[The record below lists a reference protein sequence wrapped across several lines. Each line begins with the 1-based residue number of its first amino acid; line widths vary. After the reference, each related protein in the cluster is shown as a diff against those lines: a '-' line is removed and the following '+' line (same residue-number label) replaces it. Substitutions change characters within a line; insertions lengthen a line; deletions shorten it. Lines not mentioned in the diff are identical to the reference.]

1 MSKPCGLI
9 LATGAVTAE
18 HITAAL
24 NDQGG
29 PAWDQTVF
37 RILAGLDVGSLVAG
51 VPVQGE
57 GTAISLA
64 SSGWWLRN
72 LDDLAER
79 LAQHSGVDLVALLG
93 CPEPP
98 ASGWHLAR
106 ADGQVERQVIVGSSR
121 SWADGVGRLTGRSV
135 ELVQVPPLRR
145 IAWMVHGEDQ
155 RGVHLPSVSNLRLD
169 PRDTDEWEALVAARG
184 SALAGGWVWRPG
196 PDRDLDEEPPYRMR
210 SLMLQGPVRLPGPPR
225 WARATR
231 AVAIR
236 TAEEAIRTDGWVCLV
251 PEQDRG
257 RPAVYGTAV
266 RLVQLAPLGDGS
278 FLGVLHPRCAVR
290 VGEIKGGIA
299 SIDPLSDDE
308 PEDRQA
314 LGDALDLALVRLR
327 ARGLKVR
334 YSARELRT
342 SDDPAALLAWQM
354 AMSAEHC
361 QSYLAA
367 RGPIARARALAG
379 FLSRG

>member
-9 LATGAVTAE
+9 LSVGVVTAE
-18 HITAAL
+18 HVTAAL

-79 LAQHSGVDLVALLG
+79 LARLSGSDVVALMG

-98 ASGWHLAR
+98 TSAWHLAR
-106 ADGQVERQVIVGSSR
+106 ADGETEREVLVGSSR
-121 SWADGVGRLTGRSV
+121 SWADGVARLTGHAFS
-135 ELVQVPPLRR
+135 LVQVPPLRR

-155 RGVHLPSVSNLRLD
+155 RGAHLPSISNLRLELD
-169 PRDTDEWEALVAARG
+169 DAGAWEALVAARG
-184 SALAGGWVWRPG
+184 AALVGGWEWKPG
-196 PDRDLDEEPPYRMR
+196 PDLDLEADVPFRMR
-210 SLMLQGPVRLPGPPR
+210 SVMLQGPVRLPGPPR

-231 AVAIR
+231 AVAVR

-251 PEQDRG
+251 PEQDHG
-257 RPAVYGTAV
+257 KPAVYGTAV
-266 RLVQLAPLGDGS
+266 RINQLAPLGDGS
-278 FLGVLHPRCAVR
+278 FLGVLHPRCSVR
-290 VGEIKGGIA
+290 VGGIKGGIA
-299 SIDPLSDDE
+299 SIDPLTDNE

-314 LGDALDLALVRLR
+314 LGDALDEVIVRLR
-327 ARGLKVR
+327 ARRVQVQ
-334 YSARELRT
+334 YTERELRT
-342 SDDPAALLAWQM
+342 SDDPASLLGWQLAM
-354 AMSAEHC
+354 APEHC
-361 QSYLAA
+361 QRYLAA
-367 RGPIARARALAG
+367 RGPIARLKALSTY
-379 FLSRG
+379 LTRR